1 MKLHKECLEDLKA
14 RLIDQANLIQ
24 ERFELE
30 TNNLQA
36 KQQEYQQK
44 QISMTKEDEEAY
56 RIGSESFL

>member
-1 MKLHKECLEDLKA
+1 MKLHKECLEDLKD